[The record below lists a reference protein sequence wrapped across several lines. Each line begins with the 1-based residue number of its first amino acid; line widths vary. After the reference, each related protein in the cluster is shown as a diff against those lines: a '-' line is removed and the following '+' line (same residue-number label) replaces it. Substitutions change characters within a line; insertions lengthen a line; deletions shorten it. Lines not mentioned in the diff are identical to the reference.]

1 MGLEGQTGLFF
12 GLSEV
17 MAPEAACRG
26 LPRLRLPIRNQI
38 AVHWLTLDELLPPDH
53 RARQVWSLVEQLD
66 LSALYRAIKA
76 TEGRPGHPPGDPRLL
91 VALWLYATLEQVGS
105 ARLLER
111 LCREHLAF
119 RWMCGG
125 VRVNYHTLSDFRVA
139 HPAILED
146 LLTRSFAA
154 CLDCG
159 LASLERVAQ
168 DGVRVRANA
177 GAASFRRRQR
187 LEEYRELARTE
198 LARLRA
204 EVHADPAAGTRRQR
218 AAQERAARDREAR
231 VAAALQAVE
240 SLADHPP
247 NHTAEAP
254 PPQEPP
260 PQEPASHGP
269 EARPPEPPASP
280 SRARSKPPRAS
291 TTDAEARVMKM
302 ADGGF
307 RPAFNVQFATA
318 TDSQLIA
325 AVAIGNIGSD
335 QGQLAPMVERL
346 AARYGQPPGA
356 ILVDGGFTKLA
367 DIEAVSANGQT
378 TVYAPVTKPRDPER
392 DPHAP
397 RRGDTPK
404 VAAWR
409 GRMATPEAK
418 TIYKDRAATAE
429 CVNALARNRGLQRF
443 LVRGLVKAK
452 AVALWFAL
460 AHNLA
465 RVIGLRAATS

>member
-1 MGLEGQTGLFF
+1 MELERGSGLFS
-12 GLSEV
+12 GLPEQ
-17 MAPEAACRG
+17 MAPAACGRG
-26 LPRLRLPIRNQI
+26 MPRLRTPIRNQI
-38 AVHWLTLDELLPPDH
+38 AVHFLTLDELLPPDH

-66 LSALYRAIKA
+66 LSALHHAIKA

-105 ARLLER
+105 ARMLER
-111 LCREHLAF
+111 LCREHVGF

-125 VRVNYHTLSDFRVA
+125 VSVNYHTLSDFRVA
-139 HPAILED
+139 HPAVLED

-154 CLDCG
+154 CLHSG
-159 LASLERVAQ
+159 LASLERIAQ
-168 DGVRVRANA
+168 DGMRVRASA
-177 GAASFRRRQR
+177 GAASFRRRRR
-187 LEEYRELARTE
+187 LSEYHELARAE
-198 LARLRA
+198 LCRLRA

-231 VAAALQAVE
+231 VAAALDAVAAME
-240 SLADHPP
+240 RRAK
-247 NHTAEAP
+247 
-254 PPQEPP
+254 
-260 PQEPASHGP
+260 PA
-269 EARPPEPPASP
+269 APPEPPDTPPPVGSGGK
-280 SRARSKPPRAS
+280 KPAEPRAS
-291 TTDAEARVMKM
+291 TSDAEARVMKM

-325 AVAIGNIGSD
+325 AVAIGNVGSD
-335 QGQLAPMVERL
+335 QGQLAPMVEL
-346 AARYGQPPGA
+346 LVARYGKPPRA
-356 ILVDGGFTKLA
+356 MLVDGGFTKLA
-367 DIEAVSANGQT
+367 DIEAVSAGGET
-378 TVYAPVTKPRDPER
+378 TVYAPVTKPRDPGR

-397 RRGDTPK
+397 RPGDSAK

-409 GRMATPEAK
+409 GRMGTAEAK

-465 RVIGLRAATS
+465 RTLSLRVATA

>member
-1 MGLEGQTGLFF
+1 MGLEEESGLFS
-12 GLSEV
+12 GLPAVPVPTSDG
-17 MAPEAACRG
+17 RG
-26 LPRLRLPIRNQI
+26 LPRLRLPIRNQVE
-38 AVHWLTLDELLPPDH
+38 VHWLTLDELLPAEH

-91 VALWLYATLEQVGS
+91 VGLWLYATLEQVGS
-105 ARLLER
+105 ARMLER
-111 LCREHLAF
+111 LCREQLGF

-125 VRVNYHTLSDFRVA
+125 VSVNYHTLSDFRVA
-139 HPAILED
+139 HPAVLED

-159 LASLERVAQ
+159 LASLDRVAQ

-187 LEEYRELARTE
+187 LADYHALALAE
-198 LARLRA
+198 LARLRT
-204 EVHADPAAGTRRQR
+204 EVHADPAAASRRQR
-218 AAQERAARDREAR
+218 AAQQRAAREREAR
-231 VAAALQAVE
+231 VAAALQVVE
-240 SLADHPP
+240 SLAPKRP
-247 NHTAEAP
+247 AEAP
-254 PPQEPP
+254 EPPRPGPDAQLPEPP
-260 PQEPASHGP
+260 PTPV
-269 EARPPEPPASP
+269 
-280 SRARSKPPRAS
+280 SRQAAGKQPRAS

-318 TDSQLIA
+318 TEGQLIA
-325 AVAIGNIGSD
+325 AVAIGNVGSD

-346 AARYGQPPGA
+346 ATRYGKPPGEM
-356 ILVDGGFTKLA
+356 LVDGGFTKLA
-367 DIEAVSANGQT
+367 DIEAVSAGGET
-378 TVYAPVTKPRDPER
+378 TVYAPVPKPRDPQR
-392 DPHAP
+392 DPH
-397 RRGDTPK
+397 TPLPNDSAK

-409 GRMATPEAK
+409 SRMATPQAK
-418 TIYKDRAATAE
+418 TIYKERAATAE

-443 LVRGLVKAK
+443 LVRGLAKAK

-465 RVIGLRAATS
+465 RITSLRAATA

>member
-1 MGLEGQTGLFF
+1 MELAGGSRLFSGLPEQM
-12 GLSEV
+12 V
-17 MAPEAACRG
+17 PEACGRG
-26 LPRLRLPIRNQI
+26 MPRLRTPIRNQV
-38 AVHWLTLDELLPPDH
+38 AVHFLTLDELLPPEH

-66 LSALYRAIKA
+66 LSALYDAIKA

-111 LCREHLAF
+111 LCQEQVGF

-125 VRVNYHTLSDFRVA
+125 VSVNYHTLSDFRVA
-139 HPAILED
+139 HPAVLED

-154 CLDCG
+154 CLHSG
-159 LASLERVAQ
+159 LASLDRIAQ
-168 DGVRVRANA
+168 DGMRVRASA

-187 LEEYRELARTE
+187 LSEYHELARAE
-198 LARLRA
+198 LCRLRA

-231 VAAALQAVE
+231 VAAALDAVAAME
-240 SLADHPP
+240 RRGKPV
-247 NHTAEAP
+247 E
-254 PPQEPP
+254 PPQ
-260 PQEPASHGP
+260 PADT
-269 EARPPEPPASP
+269 PPA
-280 SRARSKPPRAS
+280 AGCGGKKPAEPRAS
-291 TTDAEARVMKM
+291 TSDAEARVMKM

-307 RPAFNVQFATA
+307 RPAFNVQFATD

-325 AVAIGNIGSD
+325 AVAIGNVGSD
-335 QGQLAPMVERL
+335 QGQLAPMVEQL
-346 AARYGQPPGA
+346 TARYGKPPGA
-356 ILVDGGFTKLA
+356 MLVDGGFTKLA
-367 DIEAVSANGQT
+367 DIEAVSASGET
-378 TVYAPVTKPRDPER
+378 TIYAPVTKPRDPGR

-397 RRGDTPK
+397 RAGDSAA

-409 GRMATPEAK
+409 GRMATAEAK

-443 LVRGLVKAK
+443 LVRGLIKAK

-465 RVIGLRAATS
+465 RTLSLRVATA